1 MSEYNDLYYNE
12 KFKPTQLNDL
22 DKSWTDMWANTD
34 LIKDSNILDIMLGRG
49 YVKELTSVEGLTASD
64 ASVALTN
71 QNASLQNAIQNMDQL
86 YSTDNQKVN
95 YQSAQID
102 SLNTINYALYIVY
115 FALLVVIA
123 FILLFNMPTYNI
135 YIRGLIALLFIA
147 FPFII
152 GYIEYILYIV
162 LTYVYAILNGN
173 VYTSGQW

>member
-1 MSEYNDLYYNE
+1 MSEYNELYYNE
-12 KFKPTQLNDL
+12 KFKPTRLNDL

-34 LIKDSNILDIMLGRG
+34 LIKESNILDIMLGR
-49 YVKELTSVEGLTASD
+49 ETFVEGATTVVNVEPALTA
-64 ASVALTN
+64 
-71 QNASLQNAIQNMDQL
+71 QNEELKVVIQNMSGL
-86 YSTDNQKVN
+86 YSTDDQKVN

-162 LTYVYAILNGN
+162 FTYVYAILNGN